1 MKTKTKKRA
10 ASSAKRS
17 HGKKAGTGRIG
28 TSLRYKPETHF
39 DLYAPAPHIA
49 KRRLQEAQ
57 AEAEAGVMDCPYVA
71 VVLKADEERT
81 RSTYKTA
88 DEAYAHAVD
97 KIGSIARTQHKRLTF
112 AICKVVE
119 IVEPVSPN
127 VARRAPKKG
136 DGTTRFKI
144 EDLIPPNFVLHPG
157 CRSWITVQDERTA
170 DVMEMV
176 GAKKYG
182 EKNWSSNRKK

>member
-28 TSLRYKPETHF
+28 AKLHYKGETGF
-39 DLYAPAPHIA
+39 SVKTPAPHIA
-49 KRRLQEAQ
+49 KRRLREAQ
-57 AEAEAGVMDCPYVA
+57 AEAAAGVMDCPYVA
-71 VVLKADEERT
+71 VVLKTDEERT

-88 DEAYAHAVD
+88 DEAYALAVE
-97 KIGSIARTQHKRLTF
+97 KIGSVARTENKRLTL

-119 IVEPVSPN
+119 IVEPVTPN
-127 VARRAPKKG
+127 VVRRAPKKG

-144 EDLIPPNFVLHPG
+144 EDQPFPHFLLHPN
-157 CRSWITVQDERTA
+157 CRSVSIGDMARA
-170 DVMEMV
+170 Y
-176 GAKKYG
+176 GAP
-182 EKNWSSNRKK
+182 NWQKRKK